1 MKNTPHS
8 SIDGFISRRPSDRIG
23 ETRHQLGKVNPTTE
37 LAASKK
43 YKKETI
49 LPKPINLQS
58 EIDQSLQQIDD
69 EKTEKPKKRGFFR
82 RHHRKPKKPI
92 TKARRILRRIKWA
105 LIIII
110 IVAIGY
116 FGWKFIVTSGNMFN
130 GNIIGLFQH
139 KKLKQD
145 ANGRTNILIFGT
157 SGYSMNQ
164 DNGWDGAFLTDSIMV
179 VSVDQSGG
187 NGYTI
192 SLPRDLYVEHT
203 CANTLGTTSG
213 KLNETFYCA
222 YNDNNKSEKLGA
234 KALMKTASTITGL
247 DIQYYVH
254 ADWTAF
260 KKSIDAVGGVNI
272 KIESEDPRGIYDVAT
287 GINYKNGEIV
297 NLNGEQALAL
307 ARARN
312 SHGGYGLAGGNFDR
326 EKNQQKLLS
335 ALQKKVV
342 SVGTLTNPVAVSNLM
357 DAMGE
362 NLKTNFETDEIQAVI
377 DITKKSEK
385 MKALPLVGRKD
396 APDLV
401 TTGMYNGASIVQP
414 TAGLFNYT
422 EIIAYI
428 KKSVLSDRLAKLD
441 VLNGSKQEGLAS
453 EKAKILEAA
462 GYRIGNVANAPSK
475 TDVPVIIY
483 QINESKQRAA
493 KVLADKYGVE
503 VKIGTPEGYKPNKG
517 SDFVIIFSK

>member
-1 MKNTPHS
+1 M
-8 SIDGFISRRPSDRIG
+8 
-23 ETRHQLGKVNPTTE
+23 
-37 LAASKK
+37 
-43 YKKETI
+43 
-49 LPKPINLQS
+49 
-58 EIDQSLQQIDD
+58 
-69 EKTEKPKKRGFFR
+69 
-82 RHHRKPKKPI
+82 
-92 TKARRILRRIKWA
+92 
-105 LIIII
+105 
-110 IVAIGY
+110 
-116 FGWKFIVTSGNMFN
+116 
-130 GNIIGLFQH
+130 
-139 KKLKQD
+139 
-145 ANGRTNILIFGT
+145 
-157 SGYSMNQ
+157 
-164 DNGWDGAFLTDSIMV
+164 
-179 VSVDQSGG
+179 
-187 NGYTI
+187 
-192 SLPRDLYVEHT
+192 
-203 CANTLGTTSG
+203 
-213 KLNETFYCA
+213 
-222 YNDNNKSEKLGA
+222 
-234 KALMKTASTITGL
+234 
-247 DIQYYVH
+247 
-254 ADWTAF
+254 
-260 KKSIDAVGGVNI
+260 
-272 KIESEDPRGIYDVAT
+272 
-287 GINYKNGEIV
+287 
-297 NLNGEQALAL
+297 
-307 ARARN
+307 
-312 SHGGYGLAGGNFDR
+312 AGGNFDR